1 MKRVVLAGIA
11 CVLATLACAAPA
23 SAADS
28 ATISVTTSA
37 RQADPAAGI
46 PRVFTIG
53 GTSARPKHLY
63 VKFRATGGSACAPS
77 ASTDTGEV
85 VFGSVYGTSVNGRF
99 DHSQAYTWGLP
110 GTFQF
115 CMWLAS
121 SESAIATP
129 FMQTISFRAPT
140 GTIAALVNPST
151 PQVNQP
157 AAITVLG
164 ASESPAKVFAKVR
177 TAGAACAPSFDADP
191 GVGMIFGDRVN
202 GQFSLQTSVRRATP
216 GAYQVCMWL
225 AMSSSDA
232 APIAAAQARLFNVV
246 AEPQPLAPL
255 PKCVVPKV
263 TRGIR
268 LATMKRRLQAANC
281 APGNVRY
288 QRSRTV
294 ARRAIVRLGA
304 KAGSKLQSGAPVTI
318 YVSTGRAKKS

>member
-1 MKRVVLAGIA
+1 MKRVVLASFA
-11 CVLATLACAAPA
+11 CVFATLAFAAPA
-23 SAADS
+23 LADS

-37 RQADPAAGI
+37 RQSDPAAGI

-53 GTSARPKHLY
+53 GTSARARHLY
-63 VKFRATGGSACAPS
+63 VKFRAPGGSACAPS
-77 ASTDTGEV
+77 AYTDTGDV
-85 VFGSVYGTSVNGRF
+85 VFGSVYGASANGSF
-99 DHSQAYTWGLP
+99 NYSQAYTWGLP

-115 CMWLAS
+115 CMWLAP
-121 SESAIATP
+121 SEGAIATP
-129 FMQTISFRAPT
+129 FMQIITFRAPT

-177 TAGAACAPSFDADP
+177 TAGVACAPSFDADP

-202 GQFSLQTSVRRATP
+202 GQFSLQASVKRATP

-232 APIAAAQARLFNVV
+232 MPIAAAQARLFNVV
-246 AEPQPLAPL
+246 AQPQPLAPL
-255 PKCVVPKV
+255 PPCIVPKV

-268 LATMKRRLQAANC
+268 LVAMKRRLQAANC
-281 APGNVRY
+281 AAGNVRY
-288 QRSRTV
+288 LRSRTI
-294 ARRAIVRLGA
+294 ARRAIVRLGSKPGA
-304 KAGSKLQSGAPVTI
+304 KLQSGAPVTI
-318 YVSTGRAKKS
+318 YVSTGRAKRS